1 MNIIY
6 TYGKSKPLSIEEVIN
21 ALTISSEKLLISND
35 KVTSQISWAP
45 NNMIEIVTINNKDHS
60 IRNNIFCTFNGVS
73 TINWIRTDSY
83 KNSEFY
89 YGYLQD

>member
-21 ALTISSEKLLISND
+21 ALTVTSEKLLISN
-35 KVTSQISWAP
+35 KQVTSQVSWAP
-45 NNMIEIVTINNKDHS
+45 NNMIEIITISNKDHS
-60 IRNNIFCTFNGVS
+60 IRNNIFCAFNGVD
-73 TINWIRTDSY
+73 TINWIRNKSY